1 MPFAQIRDIRMY
13 YEQRG
18 SGPRLLYISGTG
30 GDLRA
35 GRVFEGPLAEAFD
48 LLAYDQRGLGQ
59 TDKPDVPYTMAD
71 YAEDA
76 AALLDHVGWDR
87 ARVIGVS
94 FGGMVSQELAARYPE
109 RVERLVL
116 GLHVERRRG
125 REFVSPARARRSV
138 PGRGAGAAH
147 RPLRRALRRHAA
159 GAVACQLR
167 RDHRPRRAEPRPR
180 RRRSGQAHRGAPP
193 ARGPH
198 GARHLRPPSSTDD
211 AGARLR
217 RALRRHRP
225 RQESGGAR
233 LPHSRMP
240 ASSSTKVATSS
251 CGKTSA
257 PGPTPPPGCWRR
269 NGLRKLA
276 RPRKSKEA
284 RRSYFLMRR

>member
-116 GLHVERRRG
+116 
-125 REFVSPARARRSV
+125 
-138 PGRGAGAAH
+138 
-147 RPLRRALRRHAA
+147 
-159 GAVACQLR
+159 ACT
-167 RDHRPRRAEPRPR
+167 
-180 RRRSGQAHRGAPP
+180 S
-193 ARGPH
+193 
-198 GARHLRPPSSTDD
+198 
-211 AGARLR
+211 
-217 RALRRHRP
+217 
-225 RQESGGAR
+225 SGGAGGSSYPLHELEGLSPEEALKR
-233 LPHSRMP
+233 RIGLYDARFGDTPREQWP
-240 ASSSTKVATSS
+240 ASFAAIIDRAAQNRDLGADDPAK
-251 CGKTSA
+251 
-257 PGPTPPPGCWRR
+257 PTGAHRQ
-269 NGLRKLA
+269 L
-276 RPRKSKEA
+276 EA
-284 RRSYFLMRR
+284 RMGHDTYDRLHRLTMPVLVCGGRYDVIAPVKNLEALADRIPNARLQLYEGGHLFMWQDERAWPDAAAWLLAA

>member
-13 YEQRG
+13 YERRG

-35 GRVFEGPLAEAFD
+35 GRVFEGPLADGFD

-116 GLHVERRRG
+116 ACTSSG
-125 REFVSPARARRSV
+125 
-138 PGRGAGAAH
+138 GAGGSSYPLHELEGLSPEEALKRRIGLYDARFGDMPREQWPASFAAIIDRAAQNRDLGADDPAKPIGAH
-147 RPLRRALRRHAA
+147 R
-159 GAVACQLR
+159 QLEAR
-167 RDHRPRRAEPRPR
+167 MAHDTYDRLHRLTMPV
-180 RRRSGQAHRGAPP
+180 
-193 ARGPH
+193 
-198 GARHLRPPSSTDD
+198 L
-211 AGARLR
+211 RLR

-233 LPHSRMP
+233 LPHSQCPPP
-240 ASSSTKVATSS
+240 ALRRWPPLHVARRARLARRRRL
-251 CGKTSA
+251 A
-257 PGPTPPPGCWRR
+257 PGGVAGYATR
-269 NGLRKLA
+269 
-276 RPRKSKEA
+276 EA
-284 RRSYFLMRR
+284 EEIQGSAQVVFFNA